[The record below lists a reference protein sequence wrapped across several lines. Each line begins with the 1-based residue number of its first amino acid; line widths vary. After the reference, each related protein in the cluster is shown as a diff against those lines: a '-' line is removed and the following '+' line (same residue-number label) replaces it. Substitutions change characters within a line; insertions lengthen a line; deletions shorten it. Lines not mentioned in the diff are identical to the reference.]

1 MTEYKVFSLRFS
13 PEPYSGNLLVDKWVE
28 TGRAGAIFAVV
39 GERGAEGMEKRHK
52 DLAVKS
58 SEEQGA
64 TFGFKSE

>member
-39 GERGAEGMEKRHK
+39 RERGAEGMEKRHK

-58 SEEQGA
+58 SEEEGA